1 MAIKGFGYTDGS
13 GLTGY
18 YTGSG
23 VGQGVA
29 LQATMPEKGKILAVR
44 LKLAKYASTTY
55 PKIWGMIWARTAG
68 TILSQSANYITP
80 TNVYSGNP
88 SSLQTYQIDMPGTEI
103 EAGTA
108 LWIGF
113 AKDASGA
120 NLAPYWG
127 VDESAA
133 GYTWNRDDGNAA
145 TPQAFVSSAAFSGAA
160 IWVEVY
166 YKTGGQVKVF
176 GSSFEAKPAKVWN
189 GSSWAEKLVKHWD
202 GSSWKESNS

>member
-1 MAIKGFGYTDGS
+1 MAIKGFGFTDS
-13 GLTGY
+13 AGLVGY
-18 YTGSG
+18 YTGSAI
-23 VGQGVA
+23 GQGVA

-44 LKLAKYASTTY
+44 LKLAKYASTAY

-80 TNVYSGNP
+80 SNVYTNAAN
-88 SSLQTYQIDMPGTEI
+88 LVIYEITMPGTEI
-103 EAGTA
+103 AAGTA

-133 GYTWNRDDGNAA
+133 GYTWNRDDGSAA
-145 TPQAFVSSAAFSGAA
+145 TPQPFVSSQVNSSQA
-160 IWVEVY
+160 IWIEVY
-166 YKTGGQVKVF
+166 YKTGGEVKVF
-176 GSSFEAKPAKVWN
+176 GSAFTSKPAKVWN
-189 GSSWAEKLVKHWD
+189 GASWLAKPVKIWD